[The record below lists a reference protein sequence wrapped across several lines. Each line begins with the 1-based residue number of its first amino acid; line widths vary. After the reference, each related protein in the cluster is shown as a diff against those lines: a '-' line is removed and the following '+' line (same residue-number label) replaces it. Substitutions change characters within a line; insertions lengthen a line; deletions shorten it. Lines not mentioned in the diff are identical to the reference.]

1 MAVENANKSNPI
13 ATMYSPYFPRTP
25 DPNALDVSSAE
36 CIKDFPLTVIDESFI
51 SPLSISRDHSNNLSF
66 L

>member
-1 MAVENANKSNPI
+1 M

-25 DPNALDVSSAE
+25 DPNAFDVSSAE
-36 CIKDFPLTVIDESFI
+36 CIKDFPSTLIDESFI
-51 SPLSISRDHSNNLSF
+51 SPFCISKDPSKNSPF

>member
-1 MAVENANKSNPI
+1 MENANKSNPI

-25 DPNALDVSSAE
+25 DPNAFDVSSAE
-36 CIKDFPLTVIDESFI
+36 CISDLPLTVIDESLI
-51 SPLSISRDHSNNLSF
+51 SPLSISRGPSNNSPF